1 MAFNLVI
8 IRTDI
13 CNLVVASSPAL
24 IHVLFCLFLFPGEAL
39 TEEIELLLPE
49 NVIDGSAR
57 ASLSVLGN
65 QIT

>member
-1 MAFNLVI
+1 MAFNSVI

-13 CNLVVASSPAL
+13 FNLVVASAPAP